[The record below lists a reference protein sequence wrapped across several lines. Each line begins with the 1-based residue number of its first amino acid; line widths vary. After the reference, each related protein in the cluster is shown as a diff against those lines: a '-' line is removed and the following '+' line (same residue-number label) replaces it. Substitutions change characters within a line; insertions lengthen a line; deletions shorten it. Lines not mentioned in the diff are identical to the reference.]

1 MALTGTDL
9 LAVYREAT
17 ETSYKT
23 SVTDLFAVAPSPAV
37 PPLNSVLQTGNA
49 SNGIDIVVNND
60 INGSIPSITLAATTG
75 DITAA
80 GGLETGTTILCNG
93 LAPGFK
99 LTESDNGTSSEI
111 TLDTGVLQVNNIEG
125 TSMVFQFAGST
136 VASLSSAGLFEATS
150 IDGGVYG
157 E

>member
-23 SVTDLFAVAPSPAV
+23 SVTDLFAVAPSPDS
-37 PPLNSVLQTGNA
+37 PPLNSVLQTGNE

-60 INGSIPSITLAATTG
+60 VNGNIPAITLTATTG